1 MTLCID
7 AHENRDV
14 AVFDVPGA
22 YLNAYMPDDKFL
34 LIKFSDKF
42 VDIMCDV
49 NPELVED
56 VRIENGKKVLYLRI
70 VKALY
75 GCIES
80 ALLWYNLFLD
90 KLTKLGFKVNE
101 YDRCVANKM
110 INGKQC
116 TIVWYVDDV
125 KVSYIDEIVIS
136 DIITYMQ
143 KEFGNLTITR
153 GKKHQYLG
161 MDIEFCKNNK
171 VAISMFKHINEA
183 LEMVSG
189 GVKGTTTTPAKKNLF
204 DVDCESQLLDEDWG
218 DIFHSVV
225 AKLLWIAKRG
235 RPDLELS
242 ISFLC
247 TRVATPNIDDWQ
259 KLERVLTYLSC
270 TKDERRIIG
279 INNISVMNTYIDA
292 SYAVHPNMR
301 GHTGGVI
308 SFGHGIVHIK
318 ASEQKINVKSSTEC
332 ELVGLSEYVPYSLWL
347 GYFLEEQ
354 GYKLKSNLIHQ
365 DNQSAMKMEVNGR
378 TSCTGNSRHVNIRY
392 FFIKDRV
399 DKGEVDITYCPT
411 GQMLA
416 DFFTKPLQGSLF
428 KKFKSVIMGWTDI
441 DTLKVL

>member
-1 MTLCID
+1 
-7 AHENRDV
+7 
-14 AVFDVPGA
+14 
-22 YLNAYMPDDKFL
+22 
-34 LIKFSDKF
+34 
-42 VDIMCDV
+42 
-49 NPELVED
+49 
-56 VRIENGKKVLYLRI
+56 
-70 VKALY
+70 
-75 GCIES
+75 
-80 ALLWYNLFLD
+80 
-90 KLTKLGFKVNE
+90 
-101 YDRCVANKM
+101 
-110 INGKQC
+110 
-116 TIVWYVDDV
+116 
-125 KVSYIDEIVIS
+125 
-136 DIITYMQ
+136 
-143 KEFGNLTITR
+143 
-153 GKKHQYLG
+153 

-204 DVDCESQLLDEDWG
+204 DVDCESQILDEDWG

-301 GHTGGVI
+301 GYTGGVI

-318 ASEQKINVKSSTEC
+318 ASEKKINVKSSTEC

-347 GYFLEEQ
+347 GNFLEEK
-354 GYKLKSNLIHQ
+354 GYKLKKI
-365 DNQSAMKMEVNGR
+365 
-378 TSCTGNSRHVNIRY
+378 
-392 FFIKDRV
+392 
-399 DKGEVDITYCPT
+399 
-411 GQMLA
+411 
-416 DFFTKPLQGSLF
+416 
-428 KKFKSVIMGWTDI
+428 
-441 DTLKVL
+441 